1 MYIYI
6 KDIPTGR
13 HEEYD
18 RIAVSYVSTGV
29 KPVPYTDF
37 SGSYHHVKKIPK
49 FVIESGRSVESLADL
64 CGFDSDEIIR
74 TGFEPNKA
82 KRLGE
87 LAEDGESSIS
97 EAILA
102 LPFYLDADGSP
113 NLVNLQAP
121 ASKLG
126 PKIKEFRKKF
136 TDYSLPPSLAYKL
149 LGLIPK
155 GYPHI
160 PQTINPF
167 GPDEYDEVL
176 KGSDIL
182 QCPVVYLMEHKIS
195 LSKQDLSDMWQNIM
209 PDISSKFSMSYSAI
223 DHYMPGDNVETSITQ
238 FPEVL
243 KEQITLGTA
252 RTGHPRYDLLD
263 IAKKCS
269 DGFVPEIKWLIFKV
283 KQRGIADYAQMIA
296 EEVDGPTALGYD
308 NAKEIL
314 VLQGLPQQEIDK
326 NLGDRDEFAKN
337 AYIKKHA
344 LSSPTYNWPYDY
356 CSLVELAKITSKV
369 GFRPDLEKE
378 YAEAQ
383 SGTGS
388 EEQTLRTTI
397 ENIAIAAM
405 KTDKE

>member
-1 MYIYI
+1 
-6 KDIPTGR
+6 
-13 HEEYD
+13 
-18 RIAVSYVSTGV
+18 
-29 KPVPYTDF
+29 
-37 SGSYHHVKKIPK
+37 
-49 FVIESGRSVESLADL
+49 
-64 CGFDSDEIIR
+64 
-74 TGFEPNKA
+74 
-82 KRLGE
+82 
-87 LAEDGESSIS
+87 
-97 EAILA
+97 
-102 LPFYLDADGSP
+102 
-113 NLVNLQAP
+113 
-121 ASKLG
+121 
-126 PKIKEFRKKF
+126 
-136 TDYSLPPSLAYKL
+136 
-149 LGLIPK
+149 
-155 GYPHI
+155 
-160 PQTINPF
+160 
-167 GPDEYDEVL
+167 
-176 KGSDIL
+176 
-182 QCPVVYLMEHKIS
+182 
-195 LSKQDLSDMWQNIM
+195 
-209 PDISSKFSMSYSAI
+209 
-223 DHYMPGDNVETSITQ
+223 MPGDNVETSITQ